1 MPRPRPIRRA
11 LALVL
16 PLAQLLGGCGAPG
29 GFSSAKDL
37 VDRYEVETARMFGTE
52 DASNPAG
59 TLEPARFFVPE
70 FGPREETFELVA
82 TLYERQARLLSIMQ
96 AHLPAEVV
104 EGFLSGMASERAAFV
119 PDVDP
124 DTLRATSPLT
134 ASANAKRPDGGDL
147 DLTLVKGPAGWKILW
162 DFDLARADRGGG
174 HRFMQG
180 IIRSSS
186 ELYDRVAA
194 SIADGTVTDLVGLWK
209 AFGVNPPS

>member
-1 MPRPRPIRRA
+1 MPRLT

-16 PLAQLLGGCGAPG
+16 PVALLLGGCGAPA
-29 GFSSAKDL
+29 GFSSARDL
-37 VDRYEVETARMFGTE
+37 VDRYELETARMFGSS

-59 TLEPARFFVPE
+59 TLDPARYFVPE
-70 FGPREETFELVA
+70 SGPREETFELVV
-82 TLYERQARLLSIMQ
+82 TFYQQQARLLSIMQ
-96 AHLPAEVV
+96 SHLPAEVV
-104 EGFLSGMASERAAFV
+104 EGFLSQMGSERAAFV
-119 PDVDP
+119 PDLDP

-162 DFDLARADRGGG
+162 DFDPARADRGGG
-174 HRFMQG
+174 DGFLQD

-186 ELYDRVAA
+186 KLYDRVAA
-194 SIADGTVTDLVGLWK
+194 DIADGSVTDLDGLWK